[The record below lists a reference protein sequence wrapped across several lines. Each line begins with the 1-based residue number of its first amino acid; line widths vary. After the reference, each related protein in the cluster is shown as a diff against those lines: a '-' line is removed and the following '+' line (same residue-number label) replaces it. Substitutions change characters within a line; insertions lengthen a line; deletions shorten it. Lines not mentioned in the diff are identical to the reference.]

1 MTGNAT
7 PTPRHEPGSGSSAA
21 SKRREANRL
30 AAARFRTR
38 KKDQVTELENRVHDL
53 EAENFHLKAV
63 NRTLRKRCQIPD
75 AEIVQVDDEFA
86 VGRPAW
92 QREVAGERFLSD
104 RVSEG
109 PDFLESPTAQGDSSN
124 SKKRR
129 RTGGGKGGDPS
140 SSSYHHL
147 DRSVSAS
154 GDNADPFVML
164 QDEND
169 RLQNQMR
176 AYEERMRM
184 MNDELVGIKY
194 RTREETGGHSGSSDQ
209 SPETTGYRDQRQ
221 QPTYA
226 PQPTYTPFTLDPA
239 LTGAINDGRYN
250 ALSPSTS
257 AANPV
262 LTLASAASN
271 ARQLQREGSGQLS
284 MSLPPLSPAMRI
296 AAISGGG
303 YASPSASG
311 NLNVNP
317 LDPNARV
324 SPSMSHQQPYGSRPG
339 SPMNIRAFDALNAAV
354 AAVDAAAAAQ
364 EASLSSPSGGNVSV
378 ARHAWNMQPN
388 NNLGTLITGLSR
400 TTSRGMD
407 SPVSAERSGMLEDE
421 EDESDEAAAA
431 AAAAAGAAHSGARHL
446 AGTSVLSSS
455 RDGSPIGSSLE
466 YFDRRMGGGSGI
478 SGTRVTSGGRGGS
491 KLRDMDIDASEME
504 GIDAAVKLEPSSSSY
519 PHEEQHVSQ
528 DLVDPALHTPMD
540 IGTPVQQQSS
550 MNAVSDAAP
559 PQASSA
565 RAEDDGATP
574 TGENYTDTERV
585 PRIAFQEV
593 Q

>member
-1 MTGNAT
+1 MTGSAT
-7 PTPRHEPGSGSSAA
+7 PTPRHEQGSGSSAA

-75 AEIVQVDDEFA
+75 TDIVQVDDEFA

-109 PDFLESPTAQGDSSN
+109 PDFLESPTAQGDPANS

-140 SSSYHHL
+140 SSSYYHL

-154 GDNADPFVML
+154 GDNADPFVLL

-184 MNDELVGIKY
+184 MNDELVGMKY
-194 RTREETGGHSGSSDQ
+194 RMREETGGHSGSSDQ

-226 PQPTYTPFTLDPA
+226 PQPMYTPFTLDPA
-239 LTGAINDGRYN
+239 LTGAISDQRYN
-250 ALSPSTS
+250 TLSPSTS

-296 AAISGGG
+296 AAAAGG

-317 LDPNARV
+317 LDANARV

-354 AAVDAAAAAQ
+354 AAVDAAAAQ
-364 EASLSSPSGGNVSV
+364 EASLSSPSGGAGNVSV

-431 AAAAAGAAHSGARHL
+431 AAAAHPSGARL
-446 AGTSVLSSS
+446 LTSTSVMSSS

-466 YFDRRMGGGSGI
+466 YFDRRMGGVSGI
-478 SGTRVTSGGRGGS
+478 TGTRVTSGGRGGS

-504 GIDAAVKLEPSSSSY
+504 GVNAAVKLEPMSASY
-519 PHEEQHVSQ
+519 PDDTEHMDQ
-528 DLVDPALHTPMD
+528 DVVDPALQTQMEVEHPA
-540 IGTPVQQQSS
+540 QQSS
-550 MNAVSDAAP
+550 TIAAEDSGAP
-559 PQASSA
+559 PLLS
-565 RAEDDGATP
+565 RAEDDGATL
-574 TGENYTDTERV
+574 TGEKYTDAENV

>member
-1 MTGNAT
+1 M
-7 PTPRHEPGSGSSAA
+7 
-21 SKRREANRL
+21 
-30 AAARFRTR
+30 
-38 KKDQVTELENRVHDL
+38 
-53 EAENFHLKAV
+53 
-63 NRTLRKRCQIPD
+63 
-75 AEIVQVDDEFA
+75 
-86 VGRPAW
+86 
-92 QREVAGERFLSD
+92 
-104 RVSEG
+104 
-109 PDFLESPTAQGDSSN
+109 
-124 SKKRR
+124 
-129 RTGGGKGGDPS
+129 
-140 SSSYHHL
+140 
-147 DRSVSAS
+147 
-154 GDNADPFVML
+154 
-164 QDEND
+164 
-169 RLQNQMR
+169 
-176 AYEERMRM
+176 
-184 MNDELVGIKY
+184 
-194 RTREETGGHSGSSDQ
+194 
-209 SPETTGYRDQRQ
+209 
-221 QPTYA
+221 
-226 PQPTYTPFTLDPA
+226 YTPFTLDPA

-296 AAISGGG
+296 AAASAG

-317 LDPNARV
+317 LDANARV

-354 AAVDAAAAAQ
+354 AAVDAAAAQ
-364 EASLSSPSGGNVSV
+364 EASLSSPGAGGNVSV

-431 AAAAAGAAHSGARHL
+431 AAAAGTHQMTSGARHL
-446 AGTSVLSSS
+446 TGTSVLSSS

-491 KLRDMDIDASEME
+491 KLRDMDIDASELE
-504 GIDAAVKLEPSSSSY
+504 GVDAAVKLEPLSARY
-519 PHEEQHVSQ
+519 PDDEQHAGGQ
-528 DLVDPALHTPMD
+528 DVVDPALDTRMD
-540 IGTPVQQQSS
+540 VEQPAPESS
-550 MNAVSDAAP
+550 MTGAEYASAVP
-559 PQASSA
+559 PPPSSKTD
-565 RAEDDGATP
+565 DDGATP
-574 TGENYTDTERV
+574 TGENYADTERV